1 VPVVD
6 VADRN
11 RRSAERLRELGDR
24 LTDEELARTIDD
36 PWTAAA
42 LFAHVAFWDRFVLER
57 WRLAADRGEA
67 APAPIDDDLL
77 DRVNDASLPQWLAI
91 PPRAAVA
98 QCLEAAGLVDAY
110 LAGLAPDVVEALVRE
125 GRERLVDRSLHRGDH
140 LATIGSAFAPPP
152 S

>member
-1 VPVVD
+1 VD

-11 RRSAERLRELGDR
+11 RRAAERLRELGDR
-24 LTDEELARTIDD
+24 LADEELARTIDD
-36 PWTAAA
+36 AWTAAA

-57 WRLAADRGEA
+57 WRLAAARGEA
-67 APAPIDDDLL
+67 TPAALDDDLL

-98 QCLEAAGLVDAY
+98 QCLEAAALVDDHV
-110 LAGLAPDVVEALVRE
+110 AGLAADVVEALARE

-140 LATIGSAFAPPP
+140 IATIESVFGPGPG
-152 S
+152 